1 MRIIALVQARMG
13 SSRLPGKVMRSIQG
27 IPMIELL
34 LRRLSKASLVNKIVL
49 ATSIDPANR
58 PLADHV
64 RELGYSVFEG
74 SENDVLD
81 RFYQAAT
88 HHEADVVIR
97 ITADC
102 PLIDPELVD
111 QLIREFVRRGNLDY
125 MANALPPTYPDGLD
139 TEIFTIQALKYAAEN
154 AVKPIEREHV
164 TGFMVRSD
172 LFRVDNLPYHEDH
185 SVERWTVDQLED
197 FQVIENIF
205 NHFLPVTDFGWLQVL
220 KLKKEHPHLFY
231 PNQKIMRNEGFMLGK
246 FKEITL
252 RNIVNFEASNN
263 YRSKIHTLIPG
274 GAHTYSKGDDQF
286 PELSPAAISHGK
298 GSHVWDIDGNEF
310 IDCSMGLSS
319 VSLGHAY
326 ELVLDAVREELTKG
340 VNFQRPSVLEKEM
353 AETFLE
359 LVPQHDMVKFAKN
372 GSAVTTAAVKLARA
386 KTGRK
391 LVAFP
396 GDHPFYSYDDWF
408 IGTTPCNK
416 GVPKEFSD
424 LSLTFK
430 SCDINSLK
438 ALFDQYPGQIACV
451 ITEPEKNMCSGCT
464 CGSSPGE
471 FLKQAIELV
480 HANGALFILD
490 EMVTGFKTGFPGS
503 ISKYSIE
510 PDMATWGKG
519 IANGFS
525 FCAIT
530 GKKEVMDLGGIK
542 RKGEEK
548 VFLISTT
555 HGGETHAM
563 AASIATIKEFKKHN
577 VVEYINNFGTRV
589 IEICQHLVS
598 KHGLDPYIQVVPSKW
613 MPAFA
618 FKNAD
623 GQACAG
629 LRTLVMQE
637 MIKRGVLFQGVFIIS
652 YSHTEEDLNY
662 FCKAFEE
669 VLKLYTLAVV
679 EGYEKYLL
687 GNKAE
692 AVFRRIL

>member
-1 MRIIALVQARMG
+1 MNLSEINVRNMNPISEVQ
-13 SSRLPGKVMRSIQG
+13 
-27 IPMIELL
+27 
-34 LRRLSKASLVNKIVL
+34 LRKI
-49 ATSIDPANR
+49 SNFKN
-58 PLADHV
+58 
-64 RELGYSVFEG
+64 SV
-74 SENDVLD
+74 
-81 RFYQAAT
+81 A
-88 HHEADVVIR
+88 
-97 ITADC
+97 
-102 PLIDPELVD
+102 
-111 QLIREFVRRGNLDY
+111 
-125 MANALPPTYPDGLD
+125 
-139 TEIFTIQALKYAAEN
+139 
-154 AVKPIEREHV
+154 
-164 TGFMVRSD
+164 
-172 LFRVDNLPYHEDH
+172 
-185 SVERWTVDQLED
+185 
-197 FQVIENIF
+197 
-205 NHFLPVTDFGWLQVL
+205 
-220 KLKKEHPHLFY
+220 
-231 PNQKIMRNEGFMLGK
+231 
-246 FKEITL
+246 
-252 RNIVNFEASNN
+252 
-263 YRSKIHTLIPG
+263 YRSQIHNLIPG

-286 PELSPAAISHGK
+286 PELSPAAISYGK

-326 ELVLDAVREELTKG
+326 EPVLVAVREELTKG
-340 VNFQRPSVLEKEM
+340 VNFQRPSVLEIEM

-416 GVPKEFSD
+416 GVPKEFAD

-430 SCDINSLK
+430 SCDINSLR
-438 ALFDQYPGQIACV
+438 ALFDKYPGQIACV

-464 CGSSPGE
+464 CGSPGE
-471 FLKQAIELV
+471 FLKQAIELA
-480 HANGALFILD
+480 HTNGALFILD

-577 VVEYINNFGTRV
+577 IVEYINNFGTRV

-598 KHGLDPYIQVVPSKW
+598 KHGLDPNIQVVPSKW

-652 YSHTEEDLNY
+652 YSHTEDDLNY
-662 FCKAFEE
+662 FCKAFDE
-669 VLKLYTLAVV
+669 VLTIYKLAVV
-679 EGYEKYLL
+679 EGYEKYLV

>member
-13 SSRLPGKVMRSIQG
+13 SSRLPGKVMRPIQG

-34 LRRLSKASLVNKIVL
+34 LRRLSKATLVNKIVL

-58 PLADHV
+58 PLADYV

-74 SENDVLD
+74 SEDDVLD
-81 RFYQAAT
+81 RFSQAAIQ
-88 HHEADVVIR
+88 HEADVVIR

-125 MANALPPTYPDGLD
+125 MGNALPPTYPDGLD
-139 TEIFTIQALKYAAEN
+139 AEIFTIQALKYAAEN

-164 TGFMVRSD
+164 TGFILTSG

-220 KLKKEHPHLFY
+220 KLKKEHPNLFY

-252 RNIVNFEASNN
+252 RNIVNFEASNI
-263 YRSKIHTLIPG
+263 YRSNIHTLIPG

-286 PELSPAAISHGK
+286 PELSPAAIAYGK
-298 GSHVWDIDGNEF
+298 GSHVWDIDGNEY

-326 ELVLDAVREELTKG
+326 EPVLEAVRDELSKG
-340 VNFQRPSVLEKEM
+340 VNFQRPSILEKEM
-353 AETFLE
+353 AETFLS

-408 IGTTPCNK
+408 IGTTSCNK
-416 GVPKEFSD
+416 GVPEEFAD

-438 ALFDQYPGQIACV
+438 ALFNQYPGQIACV

-471 FLKQAIELV
+471 FLKQAIELA
-480 HANGALFILD
+480 HNNGALFIVD

-530 GKKEVMDLGGIK
+530 GKRDVMELGGIK
-542 RKGEEK
+542 NVGEEK

-563 AASIATIKEFKKHN
+563 AAAIATINEFKKYN
-577 VVEYINNFGTRV
+577 IVNYINDFGSRV
-589 IEICQHLVS
+589 IEICQHLVN
-598 KHGLDPYIQVVPSKW
+598 KQGLNNWIQVVPSNW
-613 MPAFA
+613 MPAFI
-618 FKNAD
+618 FKNSN
-623 GQACAG
+623 GQPCAG
-629 LRTLVMQE
+629 FRTLVMQE
-637 MIKRGVLFQGVFIIS
+637 MIKRGVLFQGLFIIS
-652 YSHTEEDLNY
+652 YSHTEDDLFY
-662 FCKAFEE
+662 FCKAFDE
-669 VLKLYTLAVV
+669 VLTVYKQAVV
-679 EGYEKYLL
+679 DGYETHLIGQPTK
-687 GNKAE
+687 
-692 AVFRRIL
+692 AVFRKHL